1 MTFGVY
7 KFICVCYNET
17 VNLIKVERKVFTML
31 YNESPR
37 WMAPLN
43 LLAGFVGL
51 LLALLTEFGAGVEFV
66 GGAVVFMP
74 LALLVVALS
83 SLCCVFSTLPI
94 LRKSTTVLGALI
106 RMGFAIG
113 VPGAI
118 ALLTLIS
125 WNVNDIATLSF
136 VYTLLFI
143 GALTAFWWYHLFPL
157 VDFVA
162 AVMVGVMICTN
173 YDLAAGLGA
182 GALWL
187 HRIVG
192 LLAMVALIWGACR
205 VIGSDGVLLGLAGL
219 VVPLVTGI
227 IWMVFESCNELSSQ
241 TWMII
246 PIAIVMAVS
255 FYVFARIY
263 DFWDVI
269 KGGGSSSSGGGSYKA
284 KDEDTIEGFVESRF
298 ENHSRA
304 WNIGVVTKTGRF
316 SNKMIIA
323 GCYRVWEYHLE
334 SRPQDYNIYV
344 IKKNVL
350 EIARRAEKDFRR
362 AHKNCPKFTI
372 EAEIRLDVVSQPF

>member
-1 MTFGVY
+1 
-7 KFICVCYNET
+7 
-17 VNLIKVERKVFTML
+17 ML

-113 VPGAI
+113 VPGAV

-125 WNVNDIATLSF
+125 WNVSDIATLSF

-173 YDLAAGLGA
+173 YDLAVGLGA

-205 VIGSDGVLLGLAGL
+205 VIGSGGALYGLAGL
-219 VVPLVTGI
+219 AVPFVTGI

-263 DFWDVI
+263 DFWDAI
-269 KGGGSSSSGGGSYKA
+269 KGGGSSSSGSSSGGSSSSGYRPKTDGGDRRKIADPHGKKASSYVRSGDFKADDCNWDVRVEINGTTIYVKGVYEVDVERYKA
-284 KDEDTIEGFVESRF
+284 ATGFYTASYLD
-298 ENHSRA
+298 S
-304 WNIGVVTKTGRF
+304 
-316 SNKMIIA
+316 S
-323 GCYRVWEYHLE
+323 
-334 SRPQDYNIYV
+334 
-344 IKKNVL
+344 
-350 EIARRAEKDFRR
+350 ARR
-362 AHKNCPKFTI
+362 I
-372 EAEIRLDVVSQPF
+372 VVSCLEEYYDGYDGPSFSLSLDLKYKLIH